1 MKNILVPT
9 DFSDCALNALKF
21 AAELAKKDNA
31 TVHLAHIY
39 QRVISNDTAFNIELE
54 ADIITKE
61 KENFETYVHSLSE
74 EDYLKGVKIES
85 SIVSVYK
92 LWDILVMDRY
102 EDIDMIVMGSN
113 GVDGVQELFVGTN
126 AQKFVQL
133 AECPVIV
140 IKDQTKIADIKS
152 IVFTSDFKKEVIPR
166 FKVIQKFANSIG
178 AKLHFLKIRVP
189 KDYIREEE
197 EMAEIA
203 HFVRETGVDS
213 NEVSVYQSVS
223 VERGIIKFC
232 EDMDAGMVAIETH
245 GRTGLG
251 HLIHDNIAESLA
263 NHSVIPLFSVKIQ
276 QDQDTLTSAVAHF
289 LSDKNLIAKIV

>member
-9 DFSDCALNALKF
+9 DFSECALNAVKF
-21 AAELAKKDNA
+21 AAELAVKNDA
-31 TVHLAHIY
+31 SIHLAHIY

-54 ADIITKE
+54 ADIIAKE
-61 KENFETYVHSLSE
+61 KENFEIYLS
-74 EDYLKGVKIES
+74 DLSDQPFMKGVKVES

-102 EDIDMIVMGSN
+102 DNIDMIVMGSN
-113 GVDGVQELFVGTN
+113 GVDGVEELFIGTN
-126 AQKFVQL
+126 AQKFVQM

-140 IKDQTKIADIKS
+140 IKNETKLDDIGS
-152 IVFTSDFKKEVIPR
+152 VVFASDFKKEVIPR

-178 AKLHFLKIRVP
+178 AKIHFLKIMTP
-189 KDYIREEE
+189 KDYSIEEE
-197 EMAEIA
+197 EMADIA
-203 HFVRETGVDS
+203 NFVKETGVDS
-213 NEVSVYQSVS
+213 KEVSLYQSVS

-232 EDMDAGMVAIETH
+232 KEIDAGMIAIETH

-263 NHSVIPLFSVKIQ
+263 NHTVVPLFSVKIENEREA
-276 QDQDTLTSAVAHF
+276 LTNVVSDF
-289 LSDKNLIAKIV
+289 LTEKNLIAK